1 MSDANAEAEATLL
14 QLQTAL
20 DHHRA
25 GRLRE
30 AEPLYRQIL
39 RVAPDHP
46 DALHWLGVLAH
57 QAGQSDAAL
66 ALIDRAI
73 AIHSSRPVYHD
84 HRGMV
89 LQALGKAEEAVVCHR
104 TAIALK
110 ADYAEAHNNLGNAL
124 KTLGRL
130 DEAAES
136 YRAALSL
143 KPDFAEAHNNLGT
156 IFHEQGKLAEAVV
169 SYRNALSFRQNDA
182 TSHYNLGNALR
193 DLGKLDAAIDC
204 YRRAISFRLD
214 YAEAHNNLGNV
225 LNATGRFDA
234 ALVSYQRALELK
246 ETPEFK
252 SNFVRCLQS
261 AEFTEVD
268 AGVRRMV
275 IRAVSEPWTR
285 PADLAAAC
293 IRLIAGDGN
302 IRECIERSSSAWPT
316 RLTWQELFGPAGF
329 SVLSNDPLLRALL
342 ENAQVCDL
350 AMERLLTMV
359 RHAVLDAT
367 TGGAGCDDIE
377 GSALTFCCAVA
388 RQCFINDFVF
398 SCTDAELDRVTLLR
412 EKFVAQLRIGNAVPA
427 LWIAAV
433 AAYFPL
439 LSLPGAEALLD
450 RSWPESVTALLEQQI
465 AEPLEE
471 RSYRDHIPRLTP
483 VDDGMSGSVRQQYE
497 ENPFP
502 RWVKLPPPRPA
513 RDIDSH
519 LSRLFPFAPFR
530 PIDRSGDIDILI
542 AGCGTGRESIE
553 MAQDFPGAH
562 VLAVDLSLSSLCYA
576 KRKTSELGV
585 VNVEHAQADIMKLG
599 SIGRTFAVITSVG
612 VLHHLAD
619 PMAGWRELLS
629 LLRPGGFM
637 LLGLYSERARRSVVA
652 AREFIA
658 QRGYLANAA
667 DIRRCRQDLM
677 SMNDGTQFGQL
688 ASIRDFYVTGEC
700 RDLLFHV
707 QEHRFALP
715 QIKEMLGRLGLRLIG
730 FLLAPHVAKGYAA
743 RFPEDKAMTD
753 LERWNTFEA
762 EFPDT
767 FAGMYVFW
775 VQKADVPESPASVL
789 KDRGFDEHRFQGE
802 RNE

>member
-1 MSDANAEAEATLL
+1 MNNRNAEAEIPM
-14 QLQTAL
+14 QLQMAL

-39 RVAPDHP
+39 RAAPDHP

-73 AIHSSRPVYHD
+73 AIHSSHPVYHD

-130 DEAAES
+130 NEAAES
-136 YRAALSL
+136 YRMALSF

-156 IFHEQGKLAEAVV
+156 ILHEQGKLAEAVV
-169 SYRNALSFRQNDA
+169 SYRNALSFRPNDA

-252 SNFVRCLQS
+252 SNFVRCLQG
-261 AEFTEVD
+261 AEFTEID
-268 AGVRRMV
+268 DGVRRMV
-275 IRAVSEPWTR
+275 IRAVSEPWAR

-293 IRLIAGDGN
+293 IRLIARDGA
-302 IRECIERSSSAWPT
+302 IRGCIDRAASAWPI
-316 RLTWQELFGPAGF
+316 RLSRQKLFGPAGI
-329 SVLSNDPLLRALL
+329 SVLSDDALLRALL
-342 ENAQVCDL
+342 ENAQACDL

-359 RHAVLDAT
+359 RHAVLDAAT
-367 TGGAGCDDIE
+367 DGAGGDVE
-377 GSALTFCCAVA
+377 GGVLTFCCALA

-398 SCTDAELDRVTLLR
+398 ACTETELARATLLKDR
-412 EKFVAQLRIGNAVPA
+412 LAADLRQGNAVPA
-427 LWIAAV
+427 SSIAAV

-439 LSLPGAEALLD
+439 LSVPGAAALAAG
-450 RSWPESVTALLEQQI
+450 SWPDCITALLKQQI
-465 AEPLEE
+465 EEPLKEQG
-471 RSYRDHIPRLTP
+471 YRDRIPRLTP
-483 VDDGMSGSVRQQYE
+483 VDDGVSRSVRQQYE
-497 ENPFP
+497 ENPYP
-502 RWVKLPPPRPA
+502 RWIRLPPPGPA
-513 RDIDSH
+513 RSVNAH
-519 LSRLFPFAPFR
+519 LARLFPFAPFH
-530 PIDRSGDIDILI
+530 PIDESGGVDILV

-553 MAQDFPGAH
+553 TAQDFPTAR
-562 VLAVDLSLSSLCYA
+562 VLAVDLSLASLCYA
-576 KRKTSELGV
+576 ERKATELRV
-585 VNVEHAQADIMKLG
+585 ENVEHAQGDVMKLG

-619 PMAGWRELLS
+619 PMAGLRELLS
-629 LLRPGGFM
+629 LLRPGGCM
-637 LLGLYSERARRSVVA
+637 LLGLYSERARRNIVA
-652 AREFIA
+652 ARAFIA
-658 QRGYLANAA
+658 ERGYRPTAA

-677 SMNDGTQFGQL
+677 SANDGAQFGQL
-688 ASIRDFYVTGEC
+688 ASVRDFYVTGEC

-707 QEHRFALP
+707 QEHRFVLP
-715 QIKEMLGRLGLRLIG
+715 EIKELLATLGLRLIG
-730 FLLAPHVAKGYAA
+730 FLLAPHVAKSYAE
-743 RFPEDKAMTD
+743 RFPEDRAMID
-753 LERWNTFEA
+753 LDRWNAFEA
-762 EFPDT
+762 EYPDT

-775 VQKADVPESPASVL
+775 AQL
-789 KDRGFDEHRFQGE
+789 C
-802 RNE
+802 

>member
-1 MSDANAEAEATLL
+1 MNNGNAEAAIAV
-14 QLQTAL
+14 QLQMAL

-30 AEPLYRQIL
+30 AEALYRQIL
-39 RVAPDHP
+39 RMAPEHA

-57 QAGQSDAAL
+57 QAGQSEAAL

-73 AIHSSRPVYHD
+73 GIHSSHPVYHD

-110 ADYAEAHNNLGNAL
+110 ADYAEAHNSLGNAL

-156 IFHEQGKLAEAVV
+156 VFHEQGKLAEAVA
-169 SYRNALSFRQNDA
+169 SYRNTLSLKPNDA
-182 TSHYNLGNALR
+182 TSHYNLGNAQR
-193 DLGKLDAAIDC
+193 DLGKPDAAIDC
-204 YRRAISFRLD
+204 YRRAISFRPN
-214 YAEAHNNLGNV
+214 YTEAHNNLGNAQS
-225 LNATGRFDA
+225 ATGRFDA
-234 ALVSYQRALELK
+234 ALVSYEHALELK

-275 IRAVSEPWTR
+275 IRAVSEPWAR

-293 IRLIAGDGN
+293 IRLLARDGA
-302 IRECIERSSSAWPT
+302 IRACIDRAASAWPT
-316 RLTWQELFGPAGF
+316 RLSRQELFGPAGI
-329 SVLSNDPLLRALL
+329 SVLSDDALLRALL

-359 RHAVLDAT
+359 RHAVLDAAT
-367 TGGAGCDDIE
+367 DGVGRDVEGGV
-377 GSALTFCCAVA
+377 LTFCCALA

-398 SCTDAELDRVTLLR
+398 SCTETELDRATLLKER
-412 EKFVAQLRIGNAVPA
+412 LAAELARGNAVRA
-427 LWIAAV
+427 SWIAAV

-439 LSLPGAEALLD
+439 LSVPGAEALPAG
-450 RSWPESVTALLEQQI
+450 SWPESIAALLKQQI
-465 AEPLEE
+465 AEPLAEQ
-471 RSYRDHIPRLTP
+471 RYRDHLPRLTP
-483 VDDGMSGSVRQQYE
+483 IDDDVSHSVRQQYE
-497 ENPFP
+497 EHPYP
-502 RWVKLPPPRPA
+502 RWIRLPPPAPA
-513 RDIDSH
+513 RGINAH
-519 LSRLFPFAPFR
+519 LARLFPFASFH
-530 PIDRSGDIDILI
+530 PIDETGGVDILV
-542 AGCGTGRESIE
+542 AGCGTGQESIE
-553 MAQDFPGAH
+553 TAQDFPTAR
-562 VLAVDLSLSSLCYA
+562 VLAVDLSLASLGYA
-576 KRKTSELGV
+576 ERKATELRV
-585 VNVEHAQADIMKLG
+585 ANVEHAQADLMKLG

-619 PMAGWRELLS
+619 PMAGLRELLS
-629 LLRPGGFM
+629 LLRPGGFL
-637 LLGLYSERARRSVVA
+637 LLGLYSERARRSIVA
-652 AREFIA
+652 ARAFIA
-658 QRGYLANAA
+658 ERGYRPTAA
-667 DIRRCRQDLM
+667 DIRQCRQDLM
-677 SMNDGTQFGQL
+677 MSAGDGAPFGEL

-707 QEHRFALP
+707 QEHRFVLP
-715 QIKEMLGRLGLRLIG
+715 QIKALLAALGLRLIG
-730 FLLAPHVAKGYAA
+730 FLLAPHVAKSYAE
-743 RFPEDKAMTD
+743 RFPEDRAMTD
-753 LERWNTFEA
+753 LDRWNAFEA
-762 EFPDT
+762 EYPDT

-775 VQKADVPESPASVL
+775 AQL
-789 KDRGFDEHRFQGE
+789 C
-802 RNE
+802 